1 MCVKRHEIVF
11 KIKKILGGQVHVLPS
26 NMTLAQGAL
35 CEPMS
40 CILHGWN
47 RLKATAGSI
56 KSNSKVLILGAGII
70 GNLWSS
76 LLHHFGVRKVI
87 VSEPSLDRR
96 IIAEGLG
103 KKQEV
108 KKIDGFDTKICNLFQ
123 DLGYLVTSPLDL
135 PNLMPKSRFDA
146 EDEGVDVIIDCT
158 GVPAALEAALQF
170 TKNGATVLV
179 FGCAPVGKTMKLC
192 PEEIFS
198 KELTILGTKINPYTF
213 AEAVSLV
220 ANMGSRYIDLEKLG
234 IGVYNLDRFNDG
246 LEKLRQ
252 GQISKLMFEL
262 EE

>member
-1 MCVKRHEIVF
+1 MNRRVIFYDMQCF
-11 KIKKILGGQVHVLPS
+11 LGGQVHVLPS

-47 RLKATAGSI
+47 RLKATAGSV
-56 KSNSKVLILGAGII
+56 KANSKVLILGAGII

-87 VSEPSLDRR
+87 VSEPSFDRR
-96 IIAEGLG
+96 VIAEGLG
-103 KKQEV
+103 KKQEIPQ
-108 KKIDGFDTKICNLFQ
+108 KFSQYQYFSQ

-146 EDEGVDVIIDCT
+146 EEEGVDVIIDCT
-158 GVPAALEAALQF
+158 GVPAALEAAMQF

>member
-1 MCVKRHEIVF
+1 
-11 KIKKILGGQVHVLPS
+11 
-26 NMTLAQGAL
+26 MTLAQGAL

-96 IIAEGLG
+96 IIAEGL
-103 KKQEV
+103 
-108 KKIDGFDTKICNLFQ
+108 

-158 GVPAALEAALQF
+158 GVPAALEAAMQF

-234 IGVYNLDRFNDG
+234 IGVYSLDRFNDG

>member
-1 MCVKRHEIVF
+1 LKDGGFARLCVVPS
-11 KIKKILGGQVHVLPS
+11 GQVHVLPS

-47 RLKATAGSI
+47 RLKATAGSV
-56 KSNSKVLILGAGII
+56 KANSKVLILGAGII

-87 VSEPSLDRR
+87 VSEPSFDRR
-96 IIAEGLG
+96 VIAEGL
-103 KKQEV
+103 
-108 KKIDGFDTKICNLFQ
+108 

-146 EDEGVDVIIDCT
+146 EEEGVDVIIDCT
-158 GVPAALEAALQF
+158 GVPAALEAAMQF

-220 ANMGSRYIDLEKLG
+220 ANMGSRYIDLERLG
-234 IGVYNLDRFNDG
+234 IGVYSLDRFNDG